1 MKEAGNSL
9 HSLPLRMNLRARIL
23 GDVNSSTTEQV
34 NNYNVNS
41 DLVLILA
48 ALLCAL
54 ICVLGLVAV
63 VRCAWARRI
72 SASPPPQKNKGLNN
86 EVLKSLPKLAYTA
99 DAEAGNL
106 SDCAI
111 CLTEFAAGDEI
122 RVLPNCGHG
131 FHVGCIDTWLGSH
144 SSCPSCRQFLMPAPR
159 CHKCGGSVAG
169 AETPAAAAR
178 LGRRVDDNVI
188 RFLP

>member
-1 MKEAGNSL
+1 MKLENSL
-9 HSLPLRMNLRARIL
+9 HSLPLHMNLRTIRIL

-34 NNYNVNS
+34 NYNVNS

-63 VRCAWARRI
+63 ARCAWSRRI
-72 SASPPPQKNKGLNN
+72 SASPPPQQNKGLNK
-86 EVLKSLPKLAYTA
+86 EVLNSLPKLAYTA
-99 DAEAGNL
+99 DDEAGKL

-111 CLTEFAAGDEI
+111 CLTEFAVGDEI

-144 SSCPSCRQFLMPAPR
+144 SSCPSCRQFLVAAQR

-169 AETPAAAAR
+169 AETPAAAR
-178 LGRRVDDNVI
+178 LGQRIEDNVI